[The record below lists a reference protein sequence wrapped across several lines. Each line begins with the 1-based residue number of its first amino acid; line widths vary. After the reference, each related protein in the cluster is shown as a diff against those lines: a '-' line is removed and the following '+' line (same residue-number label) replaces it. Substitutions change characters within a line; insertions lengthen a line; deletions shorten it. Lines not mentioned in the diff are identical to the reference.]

1 RRRRRR
7 GRARTACGRLVRRVA
22 PAAPGRPPGD
32 PLSRDAGP
40 FSGLRTRGLRAS
52 PRPGRAAH
60 RRNRQGQA
68 ARRAVAFRQTV
79 ACARRFR
86 AGKDRAPRRTRAG
99 VRGAGGQGGNLRR
112 RSRYPRRAAELKHS
126 AMHANAPIAVTMGEP
141 AGIGPD
147 LCVRLAERRWAARLI
162 GIGDIE
168 LLRDRARRLRAGVR
182 IVPYIRGRDAAPGT
196 FEVAHFPLAVAAVP
210 GRLDPGNAKAV
221 LATLDAALTG
231 CLAGEFSA
239 MVTAPVQKSVINDA
253 GIAFSGHT
261 EFLAER
267 TGATVVMMLV
277 GATATGPLR
286 VALTTTHLPLSAVPA
301 AITEGL
307 VTRTVRIVA
316 DELSAKFR
324 IAKPRIAVCG
334 LNPHAGEDGYLGRE
348 EIEIIA
354 PALAALRE
362 QGIAVAGPL
371 PADTVF
377 VPAKASEF
385 DCVIAVYHDQ

>member
-1 RRRRRR
+1 
-7 GRARTACGRLVRRVA
+7 
-22 PAAPGRPPGD
+22 
-32 PLSRDAGP
+32 
-40 FSGLRTRGLRAS
+40 
-52 PRPGRAAH
+52 
-60 RRNRQGQA
+60 
-68 ARRAVAFRQTV
+68 
-79 ACARRFR
+79 
-86 AGKDRAPRRTRAG
+86 
-99 VRGAGGQGGNLRR
+99 
-112 RSRYPRRAAELKHS
+112 
-126 AMHANAPIAVTMGEP
+126 MNAPIAVTLGEP

-196 FEVAHFPLAVAAVP
+196 FEVAHFPLAVPAVP

-231 CLAGEFSA
+231 CLNGEFSA

-253 GIAFSGHT
+253 GFAFSGHT

-286 VALTTTHLPLSAVPA
+286 VALATTHVPLSAVA
-301 AITEGL
+301 SAITEAL
-307 VTRTVRIVA
+307 LTRTVRIVA

-334 LNPHAGEDGYLGRE
+334 LNPHAGEGGYLGRE

-377 VPAKASEF
+377 VPANASEF
-385 DCVIAVYHDQ
+385 DCVIAMYHDQGLPVLKHASFGHGVNVTLGLPIVRTSVDHGTALDLAADGAGARSADPGSLFAAVELAIELKQIRAVIRP

>member
-1 RRRRRR
+1 
-7 GRARTACGRLVRRVA
+7 
-22 PAAPGRPPGD
+22 
-32 PLSRDAGP
+32 
-40 FSGLRTRGLRAS
+40 
-52 PRPGRAAH
+52 
-60 RRNRQGQA
+60 
-68 ARRAVAFRQTV
+68 
-79 ACARRFR
+79 
-86 AGKDRAPRRTRAG
+86 
-99 VRGAGGQGGNLRR
+99 
-112 RSRYPRRAAELKHS
+112 
-126 AMHANAPIAVTMGEP
+126 
-141 AGIGPD
+141 
-147 LCVRLAERRWAARLI
+147 
-162 GIGDIE
+162 
-168 LLRDRARRLRAGVR
+168 VR

-196 FEVAHFPLAVAAVP
+196 FEVAHFPLAVPAVP

-253 GIAFSGHT
+253 GMAFSGHT

-301 AITEGL
+301 AITEAL

-385 DCVIAVYHDQ
+385 DCVIAMYHDQGLPVLKHASFGHGVNVTLGLPFVRTSVDHGTALDLAADGAGARSADPGSLFAAVALAIELGKIAPTIRP